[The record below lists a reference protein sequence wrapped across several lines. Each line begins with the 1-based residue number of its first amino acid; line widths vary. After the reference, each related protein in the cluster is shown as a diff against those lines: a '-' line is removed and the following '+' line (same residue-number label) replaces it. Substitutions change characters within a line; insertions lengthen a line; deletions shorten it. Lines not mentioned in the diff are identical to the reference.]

1 MHRHTHAPRLRLSRL
16 LLCSGLLGLSVT
28 SLWAQ
33 PIADPTL
40 TVTGALVDERGAST
54 AGVEVVLRPQPSAY
68 ELDRDLL
75 GQPDALPEAVDRIR
89 SDAGG
94 TFSLSTPVPG
104 PFRLEIRPETP
115 ADATGVAMPMV
126 YGYLSAFSA
135 PLFLQPNELPDR
147 HPVAVRV
154 LDADN
159 QPIEAALV
167 VATPT
172 SQRSAR
178 YERSASN
185 EPPPQRL
192 YPRFL
197 RAAAKTDAEGIARFL
212 MPTAE
217 VNAVVSRP
225 GFVAATAKTEAGRAA
240 LRLERDPGLRFRVRG
255 PEGRP
260 APGVVIRTR
269 GEVFVP
275 LAETN
280 EDGEALVSP
289 FVDPG
294 VTFELERADRAFA
307 RVSRP
312 APTTRDPSTGEQVVD
327 VRLEP
332 PLRVYGRVVDADSSV
347 PVAGATVL
355 ISGTPGH
362 ATSSDQAGAFELNT
376 SPFRTEVRL
385 WATAY
390 GYASAQVNAG
400 PTGQAGPT
408 DVTIGLKPAAPLFG
422 LVRDASG
429 QPVARAGLSAQL
441 ADDQLAIARR
451 SYRALQATSAYDGSF
466 RFPDA
471 LYDSPYRITVRA
483 QGFASAAV
491 DVPPLTPD
499 VAAEPVWIVL
509 TRGRHTVGR
518 IVDTDDNPVAGAE
531 VRLRWP
537 PSSET
542 VLFFDQLDATK
553 PTTTDERGEFRFPA
567 VRAGEYEV
575 RAVHNEFLAPGNAR
589 TDVPEGEGDFDLGSF
604 TLIPGAEIHGVVT
617 DPNGDGVADATIQ
630 VSRYGPDRDQE
641 RTATTDIDGAFRLGG
656 LAHEPV
662 DLNVSADGYAPL
674 ALRPARPGTG
684 EPILIELKAGA
695 SLAGRVVDDTGKP
708 VARAEVQV
716 EPDMETLIRAGVG
729 AARDY
734 YKRTDGDG
742 RFRFGHL
749 NAGTWSLEATEGASV
764 ANLDHIE
771 LAQGSEHEVELR
783 LRSQD
788 QLTVIVSTQL
798 GEAVADAR
806 IRVEPEGDPRSGA
819 YGTTDAG
826 GRAQIGVT
834 PGAATVS
841 IQHPEQQN
849 ESRDIVL
856 EPGNNELAIQLQSG
870 GAIGGVVRSAD
881 GGPLS
886 QATVWAFATDRVDGP
901 AFVRRYA
908 RPAAQTTSDRN
919 GQFRL
924 TGLEPNAYF
933 IGAGATGFAENGP
946 AQAIE
951 IDGNTVSGID
961 IVLTPGGSIAGAV
974 VGLRT
979 AELSQVGIT
988 ATQNALWDT
997 AKPDAEGNFAL
1008 ENLAPG
1014 TWNVV
1019 ASTGDDFTGRTVE
1032 RTVTLGPGSS
1042 SAFVE
1047 LPFERGIRLSGQV
1060 LVAGEPMI
1068 GGFLDLAPQDEDEY
1082 QSTRTDHRGAFEMD
1096 GLEPGSYTLTIQ
1108 ALGGR
1113 SENRSID
1120 LQGDLEGLRID
1131 LEVPGTLTGVVLD
1144 AATGRPL
1151 AGAYLAAGNAAQ
1163 IAVLRNEDA
1172 DRVRLAGRSDSTGGG
1187 RFRIQFGPGAEQL
1200 WVTRDGYQGAL
1211 LPLSVPPGQHHQGL
1225 VIELQPDP
1233 SGAPNP

>member
-1 MHRHTHAPRLRLSRL
+1 VHRHAHAPRLRLSRL

-33 PIADPTL
+33 PSADPTL
-40 TVTGALVDERGAST
+40 TVTGALVDERGASA

-68 ELDRDLL
+68 ELDRELL
-75 GQPDALPEAVDRIR
+75 GQAAALPEAVDRIR

-94 TFSLSTPVPG
+94 TFSLSTPAPG
-104 PFRLEIRPETP
+104 PYRLEIRPAAP
-115 ADATGVAMPMV
+115 ADAPGVAMPMV

-135 PLFLQPNELPDR
+135 PLFLQPNELPNR

-225 GFVAATAKTEAGRAA
+225 GFVAATTKTEAGRAA
-240 LRLERDPGLRFRVRG
+240 FRLERDPGLRFRVRG

-275 LAETN
+275 LAETD

-376 SPFRTEVRL
+376 SPIRTEVRL

-400 PTGQAGPT
+400 PTGQVSPT

-429 QPVARAGLSAQL
+429 QPVAGAGLSAQL

-451 SYRALQATSAYDGSF
+451 SYRTLQATSAYDGSF

-471 LYDSPYRITVRA
+471 LYGSPYRITVRA

-509 TRGRHTVGR
+509 SRGRQTHGR
-518 IVDTDDNPVAGAE
+518 VVDTDDNPVPGAE

-537 PSSET
+537 T
-542 VLFFDQLDATK
+542 VGERVRFFDRLNATK
-553 PTTTDERGEFRFPA
+553 PTTTGERGEFRFPA

-575 RAVHNEFLAPGNAR
+575 RAVHSEFLAPGNAR
-589 TDVPEGEGDFDLGSF
+589 TEVPEGEGDFDLGSF
-604 TLIPGAEIHGVVT
+604 TLIPGAEIHGLVT
-617 DPNGDGVADATIQ
+617 DPNGDGVVGATLEINR
-630 VSRYGPDRDQE
+630 SGPDRDQG

-656 LAHEPV
+656 LPHEPV
-662 DLNVSADGYAPL
+662 DLDVRADGYAPTRL
-674 ALRPARPGTG
+674 PQARPDTG
-684 EPILIELKAGA
+684 EPILIELEAGA
-695 SLAGRVVDDTGKP
+695 SLAGRVVDEAGRP
-708 VARAEVQV
+708 VPGTRVRV
-716 EPDMETLIRAGVG
+716 EPDLETGARAGFVF
-729 AARDY
+729 ADY
-734 YKRTDGDG
+734 SKRTDGDG
-742 RFRFGHL
+742 RFRFEHL
-749 NAGTWSLEATEGASV
+749 NAGTWSLEATEGTAK
-764 ANLDHIE
+764 ATLDHVE
-771 LAQGSEHEVELR
+771 LAQGSEREVELR
-783 LRSQD
+783 LRDQD
-788 QLTVIVSTQL
+788 QLTVIVTTHL
-798 GEAVADAR
+798 GEPVSEAR
-806 IRVEPEGDPRSGA
+806 IRVEPEADPFSRA
-819 YGTTDAG
+819 YGTTDGG

-841 IQHPEQQN
+841 IEHPELQN
-849 ESRDIVL
+849 ESRDVVL
-856 EPGNNELAIQLQSG
+856 DPGNNELAIQLTSG
-870 GAIGGVVRSAD
+870 GAIAGVVRSPD
-881 GGPLS
+881 GSPLGRARVVALA
-886 QATVWAFATDRVDGP
+886 QDALDRP
-901 AFVRRYA
+901 AFLRRYLG
-908 RPAAQTTSDRN
+908 PDAQATSDRN

-924 TGLEPNAYF
+924 TGLEPGAYF
-933 IGAGATGFAENGP
+933 VSAGATGFAENGP

-951 IDGNTVSGID
+951 IDGNTVSGVD

-997 AKPDAEGNFAL
+997 AKPDAEGNFTL

-1014 TWNVV
+1014 TWNIV
-1019 ASTGDDFTGRTVE
+1019 ASRGDDFTGRTVE
-1032 RTVTLGPGSS
+1032 RTVALGPGSS

-1047 LPFERGIRLSGQV
+1047 LPFERGLRLSGQV
-1060 LVAGEPMI
+1060 LMAGEPMI
-1068 GGFLDLAPQDEDEY
+1068 GGFLSLAPQDEDEY

-1096 GLEPGSYTLTIQ
+1096 GLEPGSYTLRIEGPDGT
-1108 ALGGR
+1108 
-1113 SENRSID
+1113 ENRSID
-1120 LQGDLEGLRID
+1120 LQADLEGLRID
-1131 LEVPGTLTGVVLD
+1131 LEPPGTVTGVILD

-1151 AGAYLAAGNAAQ
+1151 AGASLRAGDAAQ
-1163 IAVLRNEDA
+1163 ITALRSEDA
-1172 DRVRLAGRSDSTGGG
+1172 RWLGLAGQTDSRGGG
-1187 RFRIQFGPGAEQL
+1187 RFEIRFGPGAEQL
-1200 WVTRDGYQGAL
+1200 WVTRDGYQDAL

-1225 VIELQPDP
+1225 VIELQPAP
-1233 SGAPNP
+1233 SEDPNP

>member
-1 MHRHTHAPRLRLSRL
+1 MTQARHRFRFRFPPLLFWLSL
-16 LLCSGLLGLSVT
+16 GWLVAGGLL
-28 SLWAQ
+28 AQ
-33 PIADPTL
+33 PVADPTL
-40 TVTGALVDERGAST
+40 TVTGTLIDERGAPA

-75 GQPDALPEAVDRIR
+75 GQPDALAEAVDRIR

-94 TFSLSTPVPG
+94 TFSLSTPAPG
-104 PFRLEIRPETP
+104 PYRLEIRPAAP
-115 ADATGVAMPMV
+115 ADAPGVAMPMV

-135 PLFLQPNELPDR
+135 PLFLQPNELPNR

-159 QPIEAALV
+159 QPVEAALV

-172 SQRSAR
+172 SMRSDR
-178 YERSASN
+178 YERAASN
-185 EPPPQRL
+185 EAPPQRL

-197 RAAAKTDAEGIARFL
+197 RAAARTDAEGIARFL

-217 VNAVVSRP
+217 ANAVVSRP
-225 GFVAATAKTEAGRAA
+225 GFIAATAKTEAGRAA

-275 LAETN
+275 LAETD

-289 FVDPG
+289 FVHPG

-347 PVAGATVL
+347 PVAGTTVL

-376 SPFRTEVRL
+376 LPIRSEVRI

-429 QPVARAGLSAQL
+429 QPVAGAGLSAQL

-451 SYRALQATSAYDGSF
+451 SYRTLQATSAYDGSF

-471 LYDSPYRITVRA
+471 LYSSPYRITVRA

-509 TRGRHTVGR
+509 SRGRQTHGR
-518 IVDTDDNPVAGAE
+518 VVDTNDNPVPGAE
-531 VRLRWP
+531 VKLRWP
-537 PSSET
+537 TEGER
-542 VLFFDQLDATK
+542 VRFFDRLDATK

-617 DPNGDGVADATIQ
+617 APNGDGVRDATIQ
-630 VSRYGPDRDQE
+630 VNRYGPDRDQE

-662 DLNVSADGYAPL
+662 DLDVRADGYAPTRL
-674 ALRPARPGTG
+674 PQARPDTG
-684 EPILIELKAGA
+684 EPILIELEAGA
-695 SLAGRVVDDTGKP
+695 SLTGRVVDEAGKP

-716 EPDMETLIRAGVG
+716 EPDTETLIRAGVG

-734 YKRTDGDG
+734 YKRTDADG

-749 NAGTWSLEATEGASV
+749 NAGTWSLEATEGAST
-764 ANLDHIE
+764 ANLNHIE
-771 LAQGSEHEVELR
+771 LTQGSEHEVELR

-788 QLTVIVSTQL
+788 QLTVIVSTHL
-798 GEAVADAR
+798 GEPVSDAR
-806 IRVEPEGDPRSGA
+806 IRVGPEGDPFSSA
-819 YGTTDAG
+819 YGTTDAR

-841 IQHPEQQN
+841 IEHPEQRD
-849 ESRDIVL
+849 ESRDFVL

-886 QATVWAFATDRVDGP
+886 QATVWAFATDSVDGL
-901 AFVRRYA
+901 ASFRRYA

-951 IDGNTVSGID
+951 IDGNTVSGVD
-961 IVLTPGGSIAGAV
+961 IVLTPGGSITGAV

-979 AELSQVGIT
+979 AELSQVAIT

-997 AKPDAEGNFAL
+997 AKPDAEGNFTL
-1008 ENLAPG
+1008 ENLTPG
-1014 TWNVV
+1014 TWKVV
-1019 ASTGDDFTGRTVE
+1019 ARKGETFFGRTVE
-1032 RTVTLGPGSS
+1032 RTVTLAGGSAE
-1042 SAFVE
+1042 AFVE
-1047 LPFERGIRLSGQV
+1047 LRFTRGLRLSGQV
-1060 LVAGEPMI
+1060 RVAGEPLP
-1068 GGFLDLAPQDEDEY
+1068 GGLLGIAPTDDEEF
-1082 QSTRTDHRGAFEMD
+1082 QWSQTDHRGAFEMD
-1096 GLEPGSYTLTIQ
+1096 GLEPGSYTLRIEQ
-1108 ALGGR
+1108 PGGGA
-1113 SENRSID
+1113 ENRSID
-1120 LQGDLEGLRID
+1120 LEADLEGLRID
-1131 LEVPGTLTGVVLD
+1131 LQPPGTLTGVVLD

-1151 AGAYLAAGNAAQ
+1151 AGASLKAGNAAQ
-1163 IAVLRNEDA
+1163 ITALRYEDTG
-1172 DRVRLAGRSDSTGGG
+1172 RLGLAGQTNSRSGG
-1187 RFRIQFGPGAEQL
+1187 RFEIRFRPGAEQL
-1200 WVTRDGYQGAL
+1200 WVTRDAYQDAL
-1211 LPLSVPPGQHHQGL
+1211 LPLSVPPGQHHHGL
-1225 VIELQPDP
+1225 VIELQPAP
-1233 SGAPNP
+1233 SEDPNP